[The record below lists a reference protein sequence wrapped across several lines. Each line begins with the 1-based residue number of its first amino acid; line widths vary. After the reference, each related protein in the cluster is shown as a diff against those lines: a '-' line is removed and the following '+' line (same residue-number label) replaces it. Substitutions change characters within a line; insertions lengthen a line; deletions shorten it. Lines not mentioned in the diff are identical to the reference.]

1 MSIYLLLL
9 LRLIHIVAGVGWV
22 GGAVVNSLFVEPSAR
37 ATAPASGKFMQYF
50 MSKRRFSAYMAV
62 TSGLTVLAGGLLFWN
77 SSGGFQWIWIR
88 SGPGLMFTIGSVVGL
103 AVWLW
108 GLLLI
113 APRASRLSAL
123 GQAIGTAGGP
133 PTPAQAAELHKLDR
147 EMSFIGRVDFV
158 LLLVALFAMAT
169 ARYWLF

>member
-1 MSIYLLLL
+1 MNIYILLL
-9 LRLIHIVAGVGWV
+9 LRLVHIVAGVGWV

-50 MSKRRFSAYMAV
+50 MGKRRFSAYMAV

-77 SSGGFQWIWIR
+77 SSGGFQWAWMR
-88 SGPGLMFTIGSVVGL
+88 SGPGLMFTVGSVLGI

-113 APRASRLSAL
+113 APRATRLSAL
-123 GQAIGTAGGP
+123 GQAIGAAGGP
-133 PTPAQAAELHKLDR
+133 PTPAQTAELQRLDR
-147 EMSFIGRVDFV
+147 EMSVIGRVDFV

-169 ARYWLF
+169 ARYWLL